1 MADGGARPKD
11 RKGSKITD
19 PPVDE
24 IIGNPCFECDEICQD
39 KDKDNLN
46 CNQCKSWFHLKCTS
60 IKTSE
65 WKILS
70 KNPYIV
76 YVCETC
82 MTRKGKDHSDIQE
95 IKELL
100 KENLKETKESMKKLE
115 TDILQKVDKAIE
127 EKLCKQSE
135 TQEKLESMMNEV
147 KGVEVNIETKIR
159 REVQI
164 FMDKHQEKETR
175 KCNLI
180 IHRLKETCESDKEQ
194 KIQDKENIL
203 KIFEL
208 TNPEMKAEIQEHFKA
223 DKKIIRLGTFDKNN
237 TKPRSIKV
245 ILPDEEA
252 KWDILKGCKNL
263 KNSDFEHISVQA
275 DLTKEERDR
284 NQALRQELKERIAAG
299 ESVCIYKNQI
309 IPKSQR
315 PNTEKKDSQQQ
326 QNNENKE

>member
-1 MADGGARPKD
+1 MAEGGAKAKD

-19 PPVDE
+19 APIDE
-24 IIGNPCFECDEICQD
+24 LIGNPCFECDELCLD

-46 CNQCKSWFHLKCTS
+46 CNRCKSWFHLKCTS
-60 IKTSE
+60 IKTTE
-65 WKILS
+65 WKVLS
-70 KNPYIV
+70 KNPFIV

-82 MTRKGKDHSDIQE
+82 MTQKGKDHSDIQE

-100 KENLKETKESMKKLE
+100 KDNLRETKESMKKLE

-135 TQEKLESMMNEV
+135 TQERLESMINEV

-159 REVQI
+159 REVEI

-194 KIQDKENIL
+194 KLKDKEDIL
-203 KIFEL
+203 KIFEI
-208 TNPEMKAEIQEHFKA
+208 TNPEMKAEIQEHLKVE
-223 DKKIIRLGTFDKNN
+223 KKIIRLGAFDKNN
-237 TKPRSIKV
+237 TKPRSIKI

-263 KNSDFEHISVQA
+263 KDSEYQGISVQA
-275 DLTKEERDR
+275 DQTKEERDR
-284 NQALRQELKERIAAG
+284 NQALRQELKERLAG
-299 ESVCIYKNQI
+299 GENVCIYRNQI
-309 IPKSQR
+309 IPKTQR
-315 PNTEKKDSQQQ
+315 PNNEKKDQKQQPS
-326 QNNENKE
+326 NENKE